1 MIPAYVINL
10 DRSPERLEEFMAEA
24 RRAGVAVQRFA
35 AIDARTLPDPIP
47 GLAYPDWVRSGHRG
61 LAACT
66 LSHAAVWR
74 RIAAGDAPWGA
85 VFEDDAILSRA
96 LPAFLADP
104 DWIPPGIDLVK
115 LDTMYDREFF
125 GVLGRPA
132 PAGRRLRRVVSRHL
146 GAAGYLI
153 SRDAAR
159 RLVDQADPLRMPIDH
174 LLFGYEAHRQHR
186 LRFLQVDPA
195 LCIQRQF
202 APAAPA
208 NSAATASTID
218 YQTVASV
225 APRLGLPAKL
235 RRECIRLA
243 RQFGWVAQFARRR
256 TIAFD
261 GERGAASPPSVE
273 RLETTQGRA

>member
-24 RRAGVAVQRFA
+24 RRVGVAVERFA

-47 GLAYPDWVRSGHRG
+47 GQAFPDWVRSGHRG
-61 LAACT
+61 HTAAV
-66 LSHAAVWR
+66 LSHVSVWR
-74 RIAAGDAPWGA
+74 LIAKGDAPWGA
-85 VFEDDAILSRA
+85 VFEDDAVFSLSLSA
-96 LPAFLADP
+96 YLD
-104 DWIPPGIDLVK
+104 DTGWVPPGIGLVK
-115 LDTMYDREFF
+115 LDTIGDREFF
-125 GVLGRPA
+125 GLGGLPA

-159 RLVDQADPLRMPIDH
+159 QLVDQADPLRMPIDH

-202 APAAPA
+202 APAAPV
-208 NSAATASTID
+208 NSAATVSTID
-218 YQTVASV
+218 YQTVAT
-225 APRLGLPAKL
+225 APPRLRPAAKL
-235 RRECIRLA
+235 AREAARLA
-243 RQFGWVAQFARRR
+243 AQLGWIARGGIRR
-256 TIAFD
+256 TIAFAD
-261 GERGAASPPSVE
+261 ATGAAPP
-273 RLETTQGRA
+273 QGAGRSDL